1 MEDNNYKIYK
11 FTFSDGKIYIGQTKM
26 NLEERWR
33 NGEGYKNQD
42 VYVPIT
48 LEGWDNIQKEIL
60 HTNLTMEQA
69 NKLEKYYIKKYNSI
83 KNGYNR
89 NNGNKNNLI
98 NNLGQQALML
108 TCDSVTTTEKEEC
121 SLFILKSLNG
131 RQGNLLKVMW
141 YFMINDNNHILLTK
155 QNIINNLNIPINK
168 YYEARQQLLNLNWIK
183 INIENHTLNICYNN
197 ILKFKNSNNI

>member
-1 MEDNNYKIYK
+1 MEENNYKIYK

-26 NLEERWR
+26 NLEERWQ

-48 LEGWDNIQKEIL
+48 LDGWNNIQKEIL

-69 NKLEKYYIKKYNSI
+69 NKLEQYYIKKYNSI

-89 NNGNKNNLI
+89 NNGNKNNCGY
-98 NNLGQQALML
+98 NLGQQALTL
-108 TCDSVTTTEKEEC
+108 TCDSVTVAEKEEC

-141 YFMINDNNHILLTK
+141 YFIINDNNHMLLTK

-183 INIENHTLNICYNN
+183 INTENHTLNICYNN
-197 ILKFKNSNNI
+197 ILKSKNQS